1 MSINDGYYKNRTKLR
16 NFHISLLIC
25 FFLFL
30 TLVMLAYLRFVLLY
44 KIVFYVMFLCI
55 LHAFY
60 RCFILHQHVMGK
72 MKKRRK
78 GVDPTFDIDIF
89 DD

>member
-1 MSINDGYYKNRTKLR
+1 ML
-16 NFHISLLIC
+16 
-25 FFLFL
+25 FLFL
-30 TLVMLAYLRFVLLY
+30 TVVMLVYLRFVLLA

-55 LHAFY
+55 FHTFY

-72 MKKRRK
+72 MKKK
-78 GVDPTFDIDIF
+78 KKEGVNPTFDIDMF